1 VRERPRTPV
10 LSHGGSSRIVRTLDG
25 VPSLTR
31 DVPGERGWVAR
42 TPGPQT
48 MPLSSTIACVDSR
61 VIVAV
66 AVIADLPQRR
76 AAERAF
82 AVASQC

>member
-1 VRERPRTPV
+1 
-10 LSHGGSSRIVRTLDG
+10 
-25 VPSLTR
+25 
-31 DVPGERGWVAR
+31 
-42 TPGPQT
+42 

-61 VIVAV
+61 VIAAV
-66 AVIADLPQRR
+66 AVIADPPQLR